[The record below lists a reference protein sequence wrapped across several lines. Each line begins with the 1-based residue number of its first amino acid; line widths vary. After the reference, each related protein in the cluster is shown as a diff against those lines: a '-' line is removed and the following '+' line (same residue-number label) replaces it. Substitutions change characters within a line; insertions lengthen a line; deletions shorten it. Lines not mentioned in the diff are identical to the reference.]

1 MRLTMRLGSL
11 AATAA
16 SLALVA
22 GCAGG
27 GSQIPSSTQSVHQPA
42 HAVQTLSIQQ
52 RHSNIVTLNGVV
64 PAVQRHVKSHF
75 VAGKPITSAVF
86 VSDYGNNDVNI
97 FNFPAKQLVG
107 TIGGLSNP
115 QGMYTDKSGNLYVA
129 NTGASNI
136 ETYAAPYNGS
146 PTTLQDPGMYPTDV
160 TMDASGNIFASN
172 IISTSGGAGSEV
184 MYAGGSGNAT
194 TLNMSNACYECF
206 FTAVDKSGNVWVD
219 GFNSSFIPTVG
230 YYGPGGS
237 GTFTPIS
244 FTPSFPGGIAFD
256 RKGNMILDDQ
266 LGDGGFASE
275 AFVFAPGSS
284 SPFAQ
289 FPLQN
294 DGSDVVTIALGTVQ
308 KRLFTGDANF
318 VNFCSQPIL
327 TYPAGSIVN
336 SFLADGGGC
345 SEPIGVAANPAT
357 H

>member
-219 GFNSSFIPTVG
+219 GFDFNFNPIVG
-230 YYGPGGS
+230 YWGPGGS
-237 GTFTPIS
+237 GS
-244 FTPSFPGGIAFD
+244 FTAVAIPLGFPGGIAFD
-256 RKGNMILDDQ
+256 RHGNLLLDDQ
-266 LGDGGFASE
+266 GSLTVS
-275 AFVFAPGSS
+275 VYPPGST
-284 SPFAQ
+284 SPTAVY
-289 FPLQN
+289 PLSN

-308 KRLFTGDANF
+308 KRLFTGDADGTN
-318 VNFCSQPIL
+318 CGQPIL
-327 TYPAGSIVN
+327 EWPAGSIV
-336 SFLADGGGC
+336 SSITDSGC
-345 SEPIGVAANPAT
+345 SQPIGVATIPST